1 MVLVVSSRPDETSD
15 APVASSTRGGR
26 GGETIL
32 RLPSPPPGTPAGPH
46 DLPPVVHAP
55 YNAIPAS
62 ERAEVGHRAVFPKDS
77 VPLARGGPADPHDL
91 PEVVHGVCLAIP
103 ASEVNPF
110 DRGWR
115 RSSCEKR
122 DASRPFAGRLNECY
136 NRVQTRVEVRPKEP
150 VCSREAT
157 LVGLHEQY

>member
-32 RLPSPPPGTPAGPH
+32 RLPSPPQGPLLDPTTCPLSFTPRTM
-46 DLPPVVHAP
+46 LYPPP
-55 YNAIPAS
+55 
-62 ERAEVGHRAVFPKDS
+62 S
-77 VPLARGGPADPHDL
+77 VPRSVI
-91 PEVVHGVCLAIP
+91 E
-103 ASEVNPF
+103 PF
-110 DRGWR
+110 SQRTA
-115 RSSCEKR
+115 C
-122 DASRPFAGRLNECY
+122 PFAGRLNECY